1 MKSWDPKEIL
11 QKEYDDKQ
19 FYSFWV
25 TAAIVQGEHDLAY
38 HFLKKN
44 SNKKGMSIAEN
55 DSFIIKIKS
64 LFLFIR

>member
-25 TAAIVQGEHDLAY
+25 TAAIVQGEHDLAFQ
-38 HFLKKN
+38 FLEKN
-44 SNKKGMSIAEN
+44 TDKRG
-55 DSFIIKIKS
+55 
-64 LFLFIR
+64 R